1 MRVYDSVLVEEL
13 NYKAILISE
22 ETTVE
27 DVIRSAQH
35 FPIYGHLGVRLRHTN
50 TTLISAFCLTN
61 SPPFFCL
68 ASCPRPCPSSNLP
81 TQTRKWEALT
91 RLLLTLLSA
100 ASLAQ
105 YPKASEIV
113 LPLK

>member
-35 FPIYGHLGVRLRHTN
+35 FPIYGHLRVRLRHILRTVSIQN
-50 TTLISAFCLTN
+50 Y
-61 SPPFFCL
+61 
-68 ASCPRPCPSSNLP
+68 
-81 TQTRKWEALT
+81 
-91 RLLLTLLSA
+91 
-100 ASLAQ
+100 Q
-105 YPKASEIV
+105 YRTDFRF
-113 LPLK
+113 LFG